1 MLRRFRAAPRKQR
14 ARRAQAFFTT
24 LRQAGPSQKSL
35 PSVSSTSGYSGRD
48 LPGAASAASA
58 VSGASSV
65 ARRQLTHAIEPI
77 GTRRLSPKP
86 KLALSEVMSPLSEV
100 SVEMMMRGPSIVCF
114 PVFSCVQHSVHVL
127 FFVVTCRALA
137 FLEGRLEPQDTI
149 TATQGM
155 LNTFP
160 LASLAFPPIRTSD
173 ATNKSA
179 IFPRTWARKVSV
191 I

>member
-1 MLRRFRAAPRKQR
+1 MGASQLRLSWCIYHSALLTEAISCREPSGHVGLGATGQRDEARDCGMLRRFRAAPRKQR

-65 ARRQLTHAIEPI
+65 ARRQLTHAFEPI

-114 PVFSCVQHSVHVL
+114 PVCSTLCMFY
-127 FFVVTCRALA
+127 
-137 FLEGRLEPQDTI
+137 FLL
-149 TATQGM
+149 
-155 LNTFP
+155 
-160 LASLAFPPIRTSD
+160 
-173 ATNKSA
+173 
-179 IFPRTWARKVSV
+179 
-191 I
+191 